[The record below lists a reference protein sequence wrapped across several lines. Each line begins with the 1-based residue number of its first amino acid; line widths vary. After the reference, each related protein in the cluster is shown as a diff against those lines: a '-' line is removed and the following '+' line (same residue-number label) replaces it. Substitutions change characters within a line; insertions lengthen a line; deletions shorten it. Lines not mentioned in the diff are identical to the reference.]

1 MRNKIFPLYLTF
13 LCMGFGDV
21 VGPLVGLAKDSFI
34 LSYTMAQLI
43 PFTGFLMFGILSIP
57 IGIFQDRLGKKI
69 ILNLGLLIALTG
81 LLLAILSGLYG
92 KRILLNKNDFYV
104 VLLSILSLCA
114 GVTILQ
120 VVGNPLVYDVSPEGK
135 YSKNLSLAQFF
146 KSIGSS
152 IGFLLPPLAMS
163 FFHLEWSILFP
174 FFSSIVLLT
183 IIAVRYLN
191 FEERDKHITHATL
204 KSCLKLLKDK
214 YVLIMVL
221 SIFLYVGTEV
231 SMSSTIP
238 IYLKEYLGISG
249 YSLWLSWA
257 LFFLPLVIGRYT
269 GSIILNKIKPT
280 KFLIYT
286 SILSIIGLSLLF
298 TSAEYNIYIGILLTG
313 FGFANIFP
321 LIFSITIEK
330 IPNRANELS
339 GLMISAISGGA
350 IIPLIMGSIIDA
362 FNLLAGFTV
371 PLICLLYILITAIF
385 NHRIEILKNGEL

>member
-362 FNLLAGFTV
+362 FNLL
-371 PLICLLYILITAIF
+371 YILITAIF